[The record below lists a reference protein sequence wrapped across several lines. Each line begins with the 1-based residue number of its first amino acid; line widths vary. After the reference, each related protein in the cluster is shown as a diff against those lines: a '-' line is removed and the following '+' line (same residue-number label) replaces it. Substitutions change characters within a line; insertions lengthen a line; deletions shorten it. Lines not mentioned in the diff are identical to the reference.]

1 MERVQWMASSS
12 RPHVCGQQVQTRRC
26 RRRRQPASPVS
37 GRLEEQQTLS
47 NDGCPRGLKW
57 RCDDAAT
64 RGWGLPVFTRA
75 VARRAWRGKLL
86 EKGAGCDLPFELLQ
100 LAASRLTPPKNRL
113 CRRFCMSW
121 PDARTGTSE
130 ERAAAQ
136 DTWRL
141 ANRSIKFNQVF
152 GVRLSVSMVGS
163 LGHLVDRGVLG
174 RCSCMWRS
182 GLVRTPPC
190 HANWHVSASHNCLG
204 LWHSRITS
212 PQHPL
217 IQVCRFNS
225 RLQSISYR
233 SSTCAHHA

>member
-1 MERVQWMASSS
+1 MLPQGVGGCQYL
-12 RPHVCGQQVQTRRC
+12 
-26 RRRRQPASPVS
+26 PA
-37 GRLEEQQTLS
+37 RLLGGHGGA
-47 NDGCPRGLKW
+47 NYWKRGL
-57 RCDDAAT
+57 AAIS
-64 RGWGLPVFTRA
+64 RSN
-75 VARRAWRGKLL
+75 
-86 EKGAGCDLPFELLQ
+86 CLQ

-204 LWHSRITS
+204 LWHSRITY